1 MDTSLIITQITVKDK
16 TLVVFYDQLEY
27 GLFNKFSSDNDIR
40 NYINNNLKEA
50 FEESVFKKKNSPYFL
65 NIASVEKL
73 GAFKWEGNKLHLNNL
88 LSIYMPIIQKFIADV
103 LSDSLQVPLDEE
115 TNPQRWMRLTSY

>member
-16 TLVVFYDQLEY
+16 TLVVFYNQLEY

-40 NYINNNLKEA
+40 NYISNNLKEA
-50 FEESVFKKKNSPYFL
+50 FEELVFKKKNSPYFL

-103 LSDSLQVPLDEE
+103 LSDSLQVPLNKE
-115 TNPQRWMRLTSY
+115 TNPQKWMRLTSY

>member
-27 GLFNKFSSDNDIR
+27 GLFSKFSSDNDIR
-40 NYINNNLKEA
+40 NYISNNPKEA

-73 GAFKWEGNKLHLNNL
+73 GAFEWEGNKNHLNKL

-115 TNPQRWMRLTSY
+115 TNPQRWMGFTNY